1 MEFADDRGQLAFP
14 NQHTEWTPAPAEW
27 ETIKQRS
34 RGKTA
39 KVTVLGFQ
47 HDAPTHILSRGQV
60 CISTSEDE
68 VGAPLFYRGVNLPF
82 AEAVKDPLAHPVA
95 FWRRFLDQPAASGA
109 GAPASV
115 WQLPFVFPGWQG
127 AGHGCRLRQQ
137 QGVLRDYARGERDGA
152 LASSEI
158 MTWDDYKREDGQ
170 QTLGLLSQIF
180 PDGQLVGKHGKG

>member
-1 MEFADDRGQLAFP
+1 MEFADDRGRLAFP
-14 NQHTEWTPAPAEW
+14 NQHMEWTPAPAEW

-34 RGKTA
+34 RGKNA

-82 AEAVKDPLAHPVA
+82 AKAVKDPSRIRWRFGAVSSTNPPPVV
-95 FWRRFLDQPAASGA
+95 LEH
-109 GAPASV
+109 
-115 WQLPFVFPGWQG
+115 LPVCGNCHSFSRDWQG

-152 LASSEI
+152 
-158 MTWDDYKREDGQ
+158 
-170 QTLGLLSQIF
+170 GLQ
-180 PDGQLVGKHGKG
+180 